1 MEKICPFCGEK
12 IPQSST
18 RCMYCGEE
26 LKEESIHVVENEKI
40 NCPVCGEKINA
51 DIRRCPY
58 CGEFLN
64 PKGDSKKKDPI
75 SDTLGVAHR
84 SKNNVGLAVALS
96 VLGFLIVVGAGVGL
110 YFALKPDYSEIAAE
124 FLMKNGLSEDDVIL
138 QLEGDCPAIYCFDA
152 DGSLVK
158 YDLKTQEVV
167 SMTNIECSNRD
178 NAVSFSGRTNVWQ
191 YGGDIVIAGYNGWNG
206 AGAGDNVVVYNT
218 YTGKAR
224 HLCFGRNVRVVL
236 PFVTALEYDGNYYKF
251 VTYSLDT
258 YQEADMV
265 ILTGS
270 IGWYPVV
277 VELAVDQYYKTV
289 VGSYYYKSQG
299 SGKQIYLEGE
309 INERGTIID
318 VNGYLGIY
326 DGADYSETMSLVVH
340 DDGSL
345 SGKWI
350 DADSGMME
358 VYLE

>member
-124 FLMKNGLSEDDVIL
+124 FLMENGLSEDDVIL

-191 YGGDIVIAGYNGWNG
+191 Y
-206 AGAGDNVVVYNT
+206 
-218 YTGKAR
+218 
-224 HLCFGRNVRVVL
+224 
-236 PFVTALEYDGNYYKF
+236 
-251 VTYSLDT
+251 
-258 YQEADMV
+258 
-265 ILTGS
+265 
-270 IGWYPVV
+270 
-277 VELAVDQYYKTV
+277 
-289 VGSYYYKSQG
+289 
-299 SGKQIYLEGE
+299 
-309 INERGTIID
+309 
-318 VNGYLGIY
+318 
-326 DGADYSETMSLVVH
+326 
-340 DDGSL
+340 
-345 SGKWI
+345 
-350 DADSGMME
+350 
-358 VYLE
+358 